1 MIRAAWREVAAC
13 HHGSVAV
20 PSFLARTRYERAWL
34 RPDLIAGLTVGAMLI
49 PQSMSYAELAGMPP
63 EYGFYAVIPALLVYA
78 VAGSSRH
85 LGVGPEPGTAVL
97 AASGVAAVAGADPA
111 RYVSLMATLA
121 VMVGAICL
129 VGAALRL
136 GYLASMLSKPVLVG
150 YITGVGLT
158 LFSSQIAPF
167 TGLSIQADSF
177 FPRFAELVREF
188 GDIKWI
194 TAAVASGSLTM
205 ILVMR
210 RWLPTS
216 PYALVG
222 VVVASVVT
230 AIGGL
235 AERGVALVGDI
246 PPGLPSLTLPDLV
259 ADDVVQLLPVAAGI
273 ALVGFTDNV
282 LTARAIAAGRD
293 YRIDPNREM
302 LALGLTNLS
311 AGLFRGFPLSS
322 SASRTAVPA
331 LLGSRTQLV
340 SVIAAAFVV
349 VSLLA
354 GRTLM
359 SEIPRAG
366 LAAVIVTAAI
376 AIIEPAKFVSLWRV
390 SRLECGL
397 AALAALTVTVFGVL
411 YGILTAL
418 AMSVAMALFNMS
430 RPHDAVLG
438 DLPGVDGWVDVG
450 EYPEART
457 AEGLLVFRFDAP
469 LFFINAERFRERLQQ
484 ELAECAG
491 TPRMVVIDCEGI
503 GSLDASGVDV
513 FADLIGTLRND
524 DVQTIVVVARAN
536 ELVLDRL
543 QRGGLL
549 QPRGPIITYPT
560 INAAV
565 HAYHELPE
573 S

>member
-1 MIRAAWREVAAC
+1 MPVARRTVAAC
-13 HHGSVAV
+13 HDEPVAV
-20 PSFLARTRYERAWL
+20 PTLLAGARYDRAWL
-34 RPDLIAGLTVGAMLI
+34 RPDLVAGLTVGAMLI

-78 VAGSSRH
+78 VAGTSRH

-97 AASGVAAVAGADPA
+97 AASGVAAMAGADPA

-121 VMVGAICL
+121 VLVGAICL
-129 VGAALRL
+129 IGAALRL

-177 FPRFAELVREF
+177 FPRLAELAREV

-194 TAAVASGSLTM
+194 TAAVAAGSLTL

-210 RWLPTS
+210 RWWPTS

-222 VVVASVVT
+222 VVAASLVT

-235 AERGVALVGDI
+235 ADRGVALVGEI
-246 PPGLPSLTLPDLV
+246 PKGLPSLTIPDLV
-259 ADDVVQLLPVAAGI
+259 ADDIVGLLPVAAGI

-311 AGLFRGFPLSS
+311 AGVFRGFPLSS

-340 SVIAAAFVV
+340 SVIAAVFVV

-354 GRTLM
+354 GRSLM
-359 SEIPRAG
+359 SDIPRAG
-366 LAAVIVTAAI
+366 LAAVILTAAI
-376 AIIEPAKFVSLWRV
+376 AIIEPAKFMSLWRV
-390 SRLECGL
+390 SKLECGL
-397 AALAALTVTVFGVL
+397 AALAALSVTLFGVL

-418 AMSVAMALFNMS
+418 GLSVVMALFNMS

-469 LFFINAERFRERLQQ
+469 LFFINAERFRERLLQV
-484 ELAECAG
+484 LAECPG
-491 TPRMVVIDCEGI
+491 EQRMVVIDCEGI
-503 GSLDASGVDV
+503 GAIDASGVDTM
-513 FADLIGTLRND
+513 G
-524 DVQTIVVVARAN
+524 DVLGELTRLGVSTVAVARAN

-543 QRGGLL
+543 ARGGLL
-549 QPRGPIITYPT
+549 APRGPVGTYPT

-565 HAYHELPE
+565 QAYHALP
-573 S
+573 

>member
-1 MIRAAWREVAAC
+1 V
-13 HHGSVAV
+13 VV
-20 PSFLARTRYERAWL
+20 PTFLARRSYDRAWL

-78 VAGSSRH
+78 VAGTSRH

-97 AASGVAAVAGADPA
+97 AASGVAAVAGGDPA

-121 VMVGAICL
+121 VLVGVIC
-129 VGAALRL
+129 VIGAALRL

-177 FPRFAELVREF
+177 FPRFAELMREF
-188 GDIKWI
+188 GDIKW
-194 TAAVASGSLTM
+194 TTTTLAAGSLTV

-210 RWLPTS
+210 RWWPTS

-230 AIGGL
+230 AVGGL
-235 AERGVALVGDI
+235 AERGVALVGAI
-246 PPGLPSLTLPDLV
+246 PKGLPSLTIPDLV
-259 ADDVVQLLPVAAGI
+259 ADDIVSLLPVAAGI

-311 AGLFRGFPLSS
+311 AGVFRGFPLSS

-340 SVIAAAFVV
+340 SVIAAVFVV

-354 GRTLM
+354 GRSLM
-359 SEIPRAG
+359 SDIPRAG

-376 AIIEPAKFVSLWRV
+376 AIIEPSKFVSLWRV
-390 SRLECGL
+390 SKLECGL
-397 AALAALTVTVFGVL
+397 AALAALSVTVLGVL

-418 AMSVAMALFNMS
+418 GLSVVMALFNMS

-438 DLPGVDGWVDVG
+438 DLPGVDGWVDVI

-469 LFFINAERFRERLQQ
+469 LFFINAERFRERLLHV
-484 ELAECAG
+484 LAECPG
-491 TPRMVVIDCEGI
+491 VQRMVVIDCEGI
-503 GSLDASGVDV
+503 GAIDASGVDTV
-513 FADLIGTLRND
+513 G
-524 DVQTIVVVARAN
+524 DVLGELTRLGVSTVAVARAN
-536 ELVLDRL
+536 EDVLDRL
-543 QRGGLL
+543 TRGGLL
-549 QPRGPIITYPT
+549 APDGPVGAYPT

-565 HAYHELPE
+565 QAYHDLPE
-573 S
+573 P